1 VTPTRAAH
9 QATLFFPLSRLSIVN
24 IRDSAVRQLAAGVFP
39 TQVSFLV
46 TSIPWRVPAILSSGS
61 DRPFGSWHFAVVVWS
76 AEFSMA
82 HSGFSEVEELG
93 ICFFAPRSL
102 SCVGTVTHFL
112 SSSHA
117 SSCLPLTHPPVFFS
131 LILASFP
138 THLLVLSFVHWYF
151 LPPSF
156 CIFLCPVLLSCFLDY
171 LTLLFFLSHVCR
183 SIVSELNL

>member
-117 SSCLPLTHPPVFFS
+117 SSCLPLTHPPVFLSCILLSSSHSFSRLSLLISLSCPLSIGIFFLRRSVSFCVPSFS
-131 LILASFP
+131 LASWI
-138 THLLVLSFVHWYF
+138 T
-151 LPPSF
+151 
-156 CIFLCPVLLSCFLDY
+156 
-171 LTLLFFLSHVCR
+171 
-183 SIVSELNL
+183 

>member
-46 TSIPWRVPAILSSGS
+46 TSIAWRVPAILSSGS

-131 LILASFP
+131 RILLSSSHASSCLLLTHSRVFP
-138 THLLVLSFVHWYF
+138 YSS
-151 LPPSF
+151 P
-156 CIFLCPVLLSCFLDY
+156 CPVLCPLVFSSSVVLY
-171 LTLLFFLSHVCR
+171 LFVSRPSLFLSW
-183 SIVSELNL
+183 IT